1 MEILRDNI
9 EERIRKV
16 KEPEEPQGLDKIKKQ
31 INDVITLWVM
41 GGIDPNKAT
50 PKTEI
55 IEYLKEKGYSD
66 EAVAGITANIEV
78 ETGGTFDYKEKEKG
92 KGTGEGL
99 FQYSGSMKNS
109 YKDYLK
115 SNKKKDSIESQI
127 DFMDEVVRGTWEP
140 GLANIERGILKSELF
155 SGKFSPDR
163 IAESFNSLFEEGQL
177 QTGYG
182 NRKDIAIDI
191 YKDL

>member
-1 MEILRDNI
+1 MA
-9 EERIRKV
+9 
-16 KEPEEPQGLDKIKKQ
+16 GLDFLIELVDKAI
-31 INDVITLWVM
+31 
-41 GGIDPNKAT
+41 GGKSDS
-50 PKTEI
+50 KTEV

-99 FQYSGSMKNS
+99 FQYTGSMKNS

-115 SNKKKDSIESQI
+115 NKKQKDSIESQI
-127 DFMDEVVRGTWEP
+127 DFMDEVVKGTWEP

-163 IAESFNSLFEEGQL
+163 IAESFNSIFEKGKLE
-177 QTGYG
+177 TDYG
-182 NRKDIAIDI
+182 NRKDVALNI
-191 YKDL
+191 YEELK